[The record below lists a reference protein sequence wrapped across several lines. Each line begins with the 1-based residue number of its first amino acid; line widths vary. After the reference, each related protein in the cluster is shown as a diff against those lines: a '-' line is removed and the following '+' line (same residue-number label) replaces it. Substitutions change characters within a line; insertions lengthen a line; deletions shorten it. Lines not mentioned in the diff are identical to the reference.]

1 MNRTV
6 GLVVLLVVLCIG
18 SVAAAIIWWRRR
30 NKAEDADNELPSDI
44 EIKIEIKE
52 EATGLPPL
60 MPKWMISFPIAYLIC
75 LLIAL
80 PFWRPINILFNTITF
95 NGTEIVP
102 FSVLWMGM
110 LGGVV
115 ISLQGIFFHNQS
127 WKGAY
132 DNWHMFSGLI
142 GAIYGL
148 VSYLFLVAV
157 VKAPAADN
165 AAFFA
170 LAAFVLGYGQKQF
183 DSLMN
188 EIFDLIFHPHKDKD
202 EKDKDPK
209 VH

>member
-1 MNRTV
+1 
-6 GLVVLLVVLCIG
+6 
-18 SVAAAIIWWRRR
+18 
-30 NKAEDADNELPSDI
+30 
-44 EIKIEIKE
+44 
-52 EATGLPPL
+52 
-60 MPKWMISFPIAYLIC
+60 MISFPIAYLIC